1 MSLRP
6 DPIGP
11 VPEETARVAHAAFP
25 KGNVY
30 LRLRDELGTLYEDQT
45 FAPLF
50 AVRGRAAEAPW
61 RLALVLVL
69 QFAEDLPDRAAAD
82 AVRSRIDWKYL
93 LGLELA
99 DPGFDATVLSE
110 FRARLVAGAMAAHL
124 LDGLLARCHAAGLLK
139 ARGRQRTDS
148 THVLAAIRVLN
159 RLESVGETLRH
170 ALNVLATVAPDWLR
184 PHLEPVRTAWGE
196 RYGPRF
202 EAFRLPKG
210 KAARERLAETIGVD
224 GYRLLAAVY
233 AADAPVW
240 LRAVP
245 AVELLRRV
253 WVQEY
258 YAPAP
263 DPEASP
269 TGGGV
274 PPGPRVRWRANEDL
288 PPAAQMVN
296 SPHDPEARYSIKRD
310 TTWTGY
316 KAHLTETCDPDAP
329 HLITHVE
336 TTPATTPDW
345 HLLGPIHTRLAAKG
359 LLPSEHVV
367 DAGYVD
373 SDAVVA
379 SRAAHGVVVLGPVPP
394 DISWQARAGRGFDLA
409 HFPIDWDR
417 HRAHC
422 PAGKPSVKWSATH
435 DTTGNEIINIRFGRP
450 DCLACAHR
458 ADCTTSATGP
468 REITLR
474 PRAQYEALQAA
485 RHYQTTPEFKARY
498 DARAGIEGTLAQ
510 GLRVS
515 DLRQARYLGL
525 AKTHLQHVLT
535 AAALNVH
542 RLGAWWAARPLAPTR
557 RAAFLALAA

>member
-1 MSLRP
+1 
-6 DPIGP
+6 
-11 VPEETARVAHAAFP
+11 
-25 KGNVY
+25 
-30 LRLRDELGTLYEDQT
+30 
-45 FAPLF
+45 
-50 AVRGRAAEAPW
+50 VRGRAAEAPW